1 MASGVKVDD
10 AVQTGFDAIKKR
22 KQYRYLIFH
31 IRDEKVI
38 DIEKYG
44 ERDASYQDYLTCL
57 EEYGEKAE
65 CRYALYDFEYEHQC
79 QGTSEKTMKQ
89 KLFLMTWC
97 PDCAKVKHK
106 MLYCSS
112 FDALKAQLQGVGK
125 IIQATDLAEA
135 SYDAVLEK
143 MKSTDRS

>member
-10 AVQTGFDAIKKR
+10 SVQAAFDAIKK
-22 KQYRYLIFH
+22 KKEYRYLIFY
-31 IRDEKVI
+31 IKDEKVI

-44 ERDASYQDYLTCL
+44 ERNSTYDDYLKCL
-57 EEYGEKAE
+57 EDFGAE

-79 QGTSEKTMKQ
+79 QGTTEKTTKQ

-112 FDALKAQLQGVGK
+112 FDALKAQLTGVGK
-125 IIQATDLAEA
+125 IIQATDLSEA
-135 SYDAVLEK
+135 SYESVLEK
-143 MKSTDRS
+143 MRSTDRS